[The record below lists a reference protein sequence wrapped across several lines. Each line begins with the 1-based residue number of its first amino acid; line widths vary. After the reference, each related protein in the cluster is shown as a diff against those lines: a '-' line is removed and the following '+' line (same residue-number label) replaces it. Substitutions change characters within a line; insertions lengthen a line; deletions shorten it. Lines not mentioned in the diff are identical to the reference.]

1 MFPLKELYRQ
11 KDMRRENVSLHLQ
24 TTLMSEFSS
33 PKKHGNHTGFP
44 TKRRLLLLSLNQNM
58 WLHWRHRHTSFL
70 RAHWLQTWWTLEF
83 KPPWFSMPSSLL
95 SLISEGQSSPHAFSS
110 ASPKQGACTRFNT
123 SESLYTTDS
132 QAAAAMYIPEQLL
145 SERAVQGDLVNRR
158 FTQFNVN
165 LDTCLSY
172 LRLRLSDDK
181 SVDNMVHW
189 NLERWSSSDL
199 VWNRNFLLKVRAN
212 EHEKTHIEV
221 MKHEC
226 NFWKSVTNQLILIG
240 N

>member
-1 MFPLKELYRQ
+1 MEWYDVPSQRAVQAKGHE
-11 KDMRRENVSLHLQ
+11 RENLSSHLQ
-24 TTLMSEFSS
+24 TALTSEFSS
-33 PKKHGNHTGFP
+33 PKNHGNHTGFP

-70 RAHWLQTWWTLEF
+70 RARWLQTWWTLEF

-145 SERAVQGDLVNRR
+145 SERAVQGDLLNRR
-158 FTQFNVN
+158 FTQLNVN

-172 LRLRLSDDK
+172 LRLRLIYDYLRLSDDK
-181 SVDNMVHW
+181 SVDNMVHR

-212 EHEKTHIEV
+212 EHEKNPHWSNET
-221 MKHEC
+221 
-226 NFWKSVTNQLILIG
+226 
-240 N
+240 

>member
-1 MFPLKELYRQ
+1 MEWYDVPSQRAVQAEGHE
-11 KDMRRENVSLHLQ
+11 RENLSSHLQ
-24 TTLMSEFSS
+24 TALMSEFSS
-33 PKKHGNHTGFP
+33 PKNHGNHTGFP

-83 KPPWFSMPSSLL
+83 KSPWFSMPSSLL

-145 SERAVQGDLVNRR
+145 SGRAVQGDLLSRR
-158 FTQFNVN
+158 FTQLNVN

-172 LRLRLSDDK
+172 LRRRITWDCLMTS
-181 SVDNMVHW
+181 
-189 NLERWSSSDL
+189 
-199 VWNRNFLLKVRAN
+199 A
-212 EHEKTHIEV
+212 
-221 MKHEC
+221 
-226 NFWKSVTNQLILIG
+226 
-240 N
+240 